1 MYARR
6 AATHVV
12 TRGRSGSP
20 SRLALS
26 SMTAMFPGTRRLGL
40 GTADLLQAKRQRRV
54 GIDQQHDQPS
64 ASLREGKERG
74 GAHTLLLA
82 SSKHWFCFCR
92 RARCIGTESP
102 CPDPCY

>member
-20 SRLALS
+20 SRLTLS

-40 GTADLLQAKRQRRV
+40 GTADLLLQETTTCGDR
-54 GIDQQHDQPS
+54 S
-64 ASLREGKERG
+64 A
-74 GAHTLLLA
+74 
-82 SSKHWFCFCR
+82 
-92 RARCIGTESP
+92 
-102 CPDPCY
+102 